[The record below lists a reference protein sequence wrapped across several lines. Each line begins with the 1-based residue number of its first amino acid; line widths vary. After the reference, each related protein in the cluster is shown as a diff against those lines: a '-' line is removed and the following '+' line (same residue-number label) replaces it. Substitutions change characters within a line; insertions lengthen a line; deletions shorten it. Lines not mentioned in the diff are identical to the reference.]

1 MQNRSNIQYTS
12 KPVKKLTEQ
21 LKVGLYTMTLMQS
34 LTSVAYSHVKIDIIE
49 LTVGCDDSEYY
60 SNKWK

>member
-1 MQNRSNIQYTS
+1 MQNMINIQNTS
-12 KPVKKLTEQ
+12 KPVKKLTE

-34 LTSVAYSHVKIDIIE
+34 LTSVAYSHVKFGIIE
-49 LTVGCDDSEYY
+49 LTVGCDDSSEYY